1 MRERPAARQAPAP
14 GAARPTPHRA
24 AAAPLEARP
33 GPALSACACG
43 GGCARCSGL
52 RDLVIGAQ
60 DSPAERT
67 ADAMAARAT
76 SGLPVPPGGPPQAV
90 TSAAASPE
98 DGLRA
103 PDSVANT
110 LHHAG
115 TPLDP
120 GVRAD
125 MEQRLGR
132 DLGAVRLHLGPQAQR
147 SARDVAA
154 RAYTVGS
161 DIVFAA
167 GTYAPGTSAGKKL
180 LAHELAHATQA
191 DAGRVLRRT
200 PAAPLKG
207 ADKVPFDRSVV
218 NVNAIPD
225 IDASPPAAGGAAV
238 IAQSVSVS
246 FSDPNIVSLAWE
258 FYDPSDAVLPG
269 GFATAEKDANATT
282 APFLIQNKAPSPWTP
297 AAGRHLVRCIGRN
310 KAGEG
315 VAYADR
321 IFYLWTTKPTGKPP
335 DIAAL
340 TAEKKQLDAIVKKGS
355 GKSFGEV
362 GAATTRLKEVTHELA
377 ILETG
382 TGVYVG
388 NQCAVPA
395 AGATPTD
402 CTNIV
407 LEVLGNVF
415 AQQGRTADWDKVKK
429 QYALNTTARGG
440 TGLSGLDVQ
449 AALQSQAGWKGVFWA
464 PDPAYQIPKAE
475 LDHARPDEANFT
487 SGVAKSD
494 KTYYKGY
501 NQHPAYPGVAV
512 DQRVINYAPEKPTDP
527 AAPASTAT
535 VDTTQL
541 AKLKKLPFGVL
552 SAHGGQHM
560 TLIAYGKVVEV
571 HWDKAATDATLI
583 EQTDLENW
591 AVGPRSGYHYYAS
604 GAIVAP
610 AADIAAAFK

>member
-1 MRERPAARQAPAP
+1 M
-14 GAARPTPHRA
+14 PHRA
-24 AAAPLEARP
+24 VAAPWQGRP
-33 GPALSACACG
+33 GRPATGCACG
-43 GGCARCSGL
+43 GGCARCTPS

-67 ADAMAARAT
+67 ADAMAERAV
-76 SGLPVPPGGPPQAV
+76 SGMPAALPGSPPDTA
-90 TSAAASPE
+90 SAA
-98 DGLRA
+98 GGTRA
-103 PDSVANT
+103 PDSVGDVLRSTGA
-110 LHHAG
+110 
-115 TPLDP
+115 PLEPDL
-120 GVRAD
+120 RAD
-125 MEQRLGR
+125 MEQGLGR
-132 DLGAVRLHLGPQAQR
+132 DLGAVRLHHGPQAQR
-147 SARDVAA
+147 SAREVAA
-154 RAYTVGS
+154 RAYTVGGE
-161 DIVFAA
+161 IVFAA
-167 GTYAPGTSAGKKL
+167 GAYAPDTSAGRQL
-180 LAHELAHATQA
+180 LAHELAHATQP

-200 PAAPLKG
+200 PAAPRNGDK
-207 ADKVPFDRSVV
+207 KVPFDRSVV
-218 NVNAIPD
+218 DVSAIPD
-225 IDASPPAAGGAAV
+225 IDASPPAAGGAPV

-246 FSDPNIVSLAWE
+246 FSDPDIVSLAWE

-282 APFLIQNKAPSPWTP
+282 APFLIQNKAPSPWKP

-321 IFYLWTTKPTGKPP
+321 TFYLWTTKPSGKPP

-340 TAEKKQLDAIVKKGS
+340 TAEKTRLEAIVKKGS

-362 GAATTRLKEVTHELA
+362 GAATTRLKDVTHELA

-388 NQCAVPA
+388 NQCPVAP

-415 AQQGRTADWDKVKK
+415 TQQGRTADWDKVKK
-429 QYALNTTARGG
+429 QSALNTKARAG

-449 AALQSQAGWKGVFWA
+449 AALQSEAGWKGVYWA
-464 PDPAYQIPKAE
+464 PDPDYLVPKAE
-475 LDHARPDEANFT
+475 LDHARSDEASFT
-487 SGVAKSD
+487 SGVAKSK

-501 NQHPAYPGVAV
+501 DNHPDYPGVGV
-512 DQRVINYAPEKPTDP
+512 EQRVINYAPEKPTDP
-527 AAPASTAT
+527 AAPASKAT

-541 AKLKKLPFGVL
+541 AKLKKVPFGVL

-560 TLIAYGKVVEV
+560 TLITYGKVVEV
-571 HWDKAATDATLI
+571 HWDKAATDPDLI
-583 EQTDLENW
+583 EQKDLENW

-610 AADIAAAFK
+610 SADIDAAFK

>member
-1 MRERPAARQAPAP
+1 MRERPSARQAPSTG
-14 GAARPTPHRA
+14 GARA
-24 AAAPLEARP
+24 AAHRTSATPMQPRQGL
-33 GPALSACACG
+33 GPSACACG
-43 GGCARCSGL
+43 GGCTRCGSL
-52 RDLVIGAQ
+52 RDLVIGDQ
-60 DSPAERT
+60 DSPAERS
-67 ADAMAARAT
+67 ADAMAART
-76 SGLPVPPGGPPQAV
+76 VSGMPVPPAGS
-90 TSAAASPE
+90 TSAIVAEPGA
-98 DGLRA
+98 RA
-103 PDSVANT
+103 PDSVADT
-110 LHHAG
+110 LRQAG
-115 TPLDP
+115 TPLDG

-125 MEQRLGR
+125 MEQRFGR
-132 DLGAVRLHLGPQAQR
+132 DLGAVRLHHGPQAQR

-167 GTYAPGTSAGKKL
+167 GAYAPATPTGKQL
-180 LAHELAHATQA
+180 LAHELAHATQP
-191 DAGRVLRRT
+191 DAGGVLRRT
-200 PAAPLKG
+200 PAAPTKG
-207 ADKVPFDRSVV
+207 TDKVPFDRSVV
-218 NVNAIPD
+218 DVGAIPD
-225 IDASPPAAGGAAV
+225 IDASPPATGGAAV
-238 IAQSVSVS
+238 IAQSVSVR
-246 FSDPNIVSLAWE
+246 FSDPDIVSLAWE
-258 FYDPSDAVLPG
+258 FYDPFDAMLPG

-297 AAGRHLVRCIGRN
+297 VAGRHLVRCIGRN

-321 IFYLWTTKPTGKPP
+321 TFYLWTTKPSGKPP

-340 TAEKKQLDAIVKKGS
+340 TAEKKKLEAIVKKGS

-362 GAATTRLKEVTHELA
+362 GAATTRLKDVTHELA

-388 NQCAVPA
+388 NQCAVAP

-402 CTNIV
+402 CTTIV

-415 AQQGRTADWDKVKK
+415 AQQGRAADWDKVKK

-449 AALQSQAGWKGVFWA
+449 AALQSEAGWKGVFWA

-475 LDHARPDEANFT
+475 LDHARSDEANYT
-487 SGVAKSD
+487 SGVAQSD

-501 NQHPAYPGVAV
+501 NQHPAYPGVSV

-527 AAPASTAT
+527 AAPASKAT

-560 TLIAYGKVVEV
+560 TLITYGKVVEV
-571 HWDKAATDATLI
+571 HWDKAATDAALI